1 LPSLMTQQRNLPM
14 MELERWQ
21 ALGNEYLIV
30 ERDRLRFELNPEK
43 VRLLCDGR
51 SGLGADGVLEL
62 SHDEEDVV
70 SAELTIWNADGSQAE
85 LSGNGSR
92 QAFLYLRASGWTDS
106 NSIAIKTPAGIV
118 TAELTGPDSATV
130 SIGRAMTASSQFP
143 DGPTDG
149 RSEMQIDGAEVPF
162 QFVSVGNPQ
171 CAFEVASTVLLDSL
185 ELEKIGPLV
194 ENDARFPGRTNV
206 SWWTPLGDGRI
217 RARIFERGVGETSSS
232 GTGASGAA
240 VASVLAGGS
249 SPVTVVLDGGEL
261 LVALGEQMMVELS
274 GTANCVE
281 QIRLSDDLL
290 RRVSAA

>member
-1 LPSLMTQQRNLPM
+1 

-30 ERDRLRFELNPEK
+30 ERERLRFELSAAK
-43 VRLLCDGR
+43 VRLLCDEREGF
-51 SGLGADGVLEL
+51 GADGVLEL
-62 SHDEEDVV
+62 SHDDDNAV
-70 SAELTIWNADGSQAE
+70 SADLTIWNADGSQAE

-106 NSIAIKTPAGIV
+106 NSLAIKTPAGII

-130 SIGRAMTASSQFP
+130 AIGQATTASGQYP
-143 DGPTDG
+143 DGAADG
-149 RSEMQIDGAEVPF
+149 RGEVELGGTKVPF

-171 CAFEVASTVLLDSL
+171 CAFELASVDLLDHL
-185 ELEKIGPLV
+185 DLALLGPQV
-194 ENDARFPGRTNV
+194 ENDPRFPNRTNV
-206 SWWTPLGDGRI
+206 SWWAQVGEGRI
-217 RARIFERGVGETSSS
+217 RARIFERGVGETASS

-261 LVALGEQMMVELS
+261 VVEIDDAMSIELS
-274 GTANCVE
+274 GTASCAE
-281 QIRLSDDLL
+281 KIRVGPDLL
-290 RRVSAA
+290 ERLTAA

>member
-1 LPSLMTQQRNLPM
+1 

-30 ERDRLRFELNPEK
+30 ERERLRFELSAAK
-43 VRLLCDGR
+43 VRLLCDEREGF
-51 SGLGADGVLEL
+51 GADGVLEL
-62 SHDEEDVV
+62 SHDDDNAV
-70 SAELTIWNADGSQAE
+70 SADLTIWNADGSQAE

-106 NSIAIKTPAGIV
+106 NSLAIKTPAGII

-130 SIGRAMTASSQFP
+130 AIGQATTASGQYP
-143 DGPTDG
+143 DGAADG
-149 RSEMQIDGAEVPF
+149 RGEVELGGAKVPF

-171 CAFEVASTVLLDSL
+171 CAFELASVDLLDHL
-185 ELEKIGPLV
+185 DLALLGPQV
-194 ENDARFPGRTNV
+194 ENDPRFPNRTNV
-206 SWWTPLGDGRI
+206 SWWAQVGEGRI
-217 RARIFERGVGETSSS
+217 RARIFERGVGETASS

-261 LVALGEQMMVELS
+261 VVEIDDAMSIELS
-274 GTANCVE
+274 GTASCAE
-281 QIRLSDDLL
+281 KIRVGPDLL
-290 RRVSAA
+290 ERLTAA

>member
-1 LPSLMTQQRNLPM
+1 

-30 ERDRLRFELNPEK
+30 ERERLRFELSAEK
-43 VRLLCDGR
+43 VKLLCDEREGF
-51 SGLGADGVLEL
+51 GADGVLEL
-62 SHDEEDVV
+62 SHDDDNAV
-70 SAELTIWNADGSQAE
+70 SADLTIWNADGSQAE

-106 NSIAIKTPAGIV
+106 NSLAIKTPAGII

-130 SIGRAMTASSQFP
+130 AIGRATTTSGQYP
-143 DGPTDG
+143 DGAADG
-149 RSEMQIDGAEVPF
+149 RGEVEIDGAKVPF

-171 CAFEVASTVLLDSL
+171 CAFELASVDLLDHL
-185 ELEKIGPLV
+185 DLAQLGPQV
-194 ENDARFPGRTNV
+194 ENDPRFPNRTNV
-206 SWWTPLGDGRI
+206 SWWARVGEGRI
-217 RARIFERGVGETSSS
+217 RARIFERGVGETASS

-261 LVALGEQMMVELS
+261 VVEIDDAMSVELS
-274 GTANCVE
+274 GTASCAE
-281 QIRLSDDLL
+281 KIRVDPELL
-290 RRVSAA
+290 ERLTAA

>member
-1 LPSLMTQQRNLPM
+1 

-30 ERDRLRFELNPEK
+30 ERERLRFELNAEK
-43 VRLLCDGR
+43 VRLLCDER
-51 SGLGADGVLEL
+51 SGFGADGVLEL
-62 SHDEEDVV
+62 SHEDGQGV
-70 SAELTIWNADGSQAE
+70 SADLTIWNADGSQAE

-106 NSIAIKTPAGIV
+106 DSLAINTPAGVI

-130 SIGRAMTASSQFP
+130 SIGRATTASSQFP
-143 DGPTDG
+143 DGPEDG
-149 RSEMQIDGAEVPF
+149 RSEIQIDGKSFRF

-171 CAFEVASTVLLDSL
+171 CAFEVASPQLLDAL
-185 ELEKIGPLV
+185 ELGKIGPLV

-206 SWWTPLGDGRI
+206 SWWTPLGDRRI
-217 RARIFERGVGETSSS
+217 RARIFERGVGETASS

-261 LVALGEQMMVELS
+261 VVALGEQMAVELS

-281 QIRLSDDLL
+281 KLRLSDELL
-290 RRVSAA
+290 ERVSAA